1 MKYVENLIN
10 DEYLRWNVGEKVLI
24 SSQTG
29 SGKTTFILK
38 KLLPY
43 AISQNK
49 KIVYFCNRRIL
60 RDQLDVEAEKQLK
73 ICFGN
78 DVELSAEEM
87 KYINITTYQSCE
99 IAENFKCYPKTLRF
113 KKQQDNVEIKHDE
126 VLYYVFDEAHYFTE
140 DALFNPETNY
150 WDMDIFKNG
159 VSVFLTATPEP
170 LRLFLCEQIK
180 YNNTDP
186 SINNALRF
194 NDYNMFESIRKNRSF
209 DPLFAYVASAKEGQ
223 VFHHEYV
230 DENDYGYIDAKY
242 FHTYDDIFACIK
254 SSKDK
259 WLIFVDRENDGVQLC
274 ERLKLVGISSTILSA
289 KRLKKKKSDEYRELT
304 NIVLNHQF
312 DCQVLISTSVMD
324 CGVSIV
330 DPALK
335 HIVISQINKTSFLQM
350 LGRKRVANGERITV
364 YIRNATPRVVNG
376 YRSDYEEKLCFV
388 YNFATLNE
396 NKTVF
401 NRKWTKESDGGTTY
415 PMLGDAQKARIMHDF
430 QKKGYTSSLVW
441 QPNKLGLSRER
452 TDAESKNKSAPLL
465 SEFRYSTTALLA
477 LANQLQNCT
486 EAVAEHCADPDV
498 TYLKRQLS
506 WLNKSYDETAWLNYQ
521 SSRDTL
527 WEYLNSC
534 VGKRFVLKGKKHQ
547 SFCECCCQLFE
558 DFPVRP
564 KCLKNLRK
572 GKLPGKSLLNKAFEE
587 IGFPFSIES
596 RQSHSRDRKTYWS
609 VVHME

>member
-159 VSVFLTATPEP
+159 ISVFLTATPEP
-170 LRLFLCEQIK
+170 LRLFLSSQLKATLSNVNSGLWLNIDAMCKRIREEQ
-180 YNNTDP
+180 
-186 SINNALRF
+186 SF
-194 NDYNMFESIRKNRSF
+194 N
-209 DPLFAYVASAKEGQ
+209 PLFDYVSSARAAQ
-223 VFHHEYV
+223 IFHHEYV

-242 FHTYDDIFACIK
+242 FHTYDDIFSRIK

-259 WLIFVDRENDGVQLC
+259 WLIFVDRENDGIVLC
-274 ERLKLVGISSTILSA
+274 ERLKSERISSAVLSA
-289 KRLKKKKSDEYRELT
+289 ERLKKKKSDGYRELT

-324 CGVSIV
+324 CG
-330 DPALK
+330 LK
-335 HIVISQINKTSFLQM
+335 
-350 LGRKRVANGERITV
+350 TV
-364 YIRNATPRVVNG
+364 YLFGSYARGTANES
-376 YRSDYEEKLCFV
+376 SDIDLLIDTSGAGLTSLFKL
-388 YNFATLNE
+388 
-396 NKTVF
+396 
-401 NRKWTKESDGGTTY
+401 
-415 PMLGDAQKARIMHDF
+415 
-430 QKKGYTSSLVW
+430 
-441 QPNKLGLSRER
+441 
-452 TDAESKNKSAPLL
+452 APLYNDL
-465 SEFRYSTTALLA
+465 DEAFDKEIDMVMVSTLEQPARMASDVLFREEIEKDRRVIY
-477 LANQLQNCT
+477 
-486 EAVAEHCADPDV
+486 AVA
-498 TYLKRQLS
+498 
-506 WLNKSYDETAWLNYQ
+506 
-521 SSRDTL
+521 
-527 WEYLNSC
+527 
-534 VGKRFVLKGKKHQ
+534 
-547 SFCECCCQLFE
+547 
-558 DFPVRP
+558 
-564 KCLKNLRK
+564 
-572 GKLPGKSLLNKAFEE
+572 
-587 IGFPFSIES
+587 
-596 RQSHSRDRKTYWS
+596 
-609 VVHME
+609 

>member
-159 VSVFLTATPEP
+159 ISVFLTATPEP
-170 LRLFLCEQIK
+170 LRLFLSSQLKATLSNVNSGLWLNIDAMCKRIREEQ
-180 YNNTDP
+180 
-186 SINNALRF
+186 SF
-194 NDYNMFESIRKNRSF
+194 N
-209 DPLFAYVASAKEGQ
+209 PLFDYVSSARAAQ
-223 VFHHEYV
+223 IFHHEYV

-242 FHTYDDIFACIK
+242 FHTYDDIFSCIK

-259 WLIFVDRENDGVQLC
+259 WLIFVDRENDGIVLC
-274 ERLKLVGISSTILSA
+274 ERLKSERISSAVLSA
-289 KRLKKKKSDEYRELT
+289 DRLKKKKSDGYRELT

-350 LGRKRVANGERITV
+350 LGRKRVADGERINV
-364 YIRNATPRVVNG
+364 YIRAAEPQTVNG
-376 YRSDYEEKLCFV
+376 YRAAYEEKLCFV
-388 YNFATLNE
+388 INFATLNK
-396 NKTVF
+396 NKTIF
-401 NRKWTKESDGGTTY
+401 NRRWTKESDGGATY
-415 PMLGDAQKARIMHDF
+415 SVFDDAKKAKIIHNF

-441 QPNKLGLSRER
+441 QQNKHGLSRER
-452 TDAESKNKSAPLL
+452 TEAESKNKIAPLL

-486 EAVAEHCADPDV
+486 EAVAEHCADPED
-498 TYLKRQLS
+498 TYLKRQLF
-506 WLNKSYDETAWLNYQ
+506 WLNKPYDETAWLNYQ
-521 SSRDTL
+521 SSRDKL
-527 WEYLNSC
+527 WKYLDSC
-534 VGKRFVLKGKKHQ
+534 VGKTFVLKGKKHQ
-547 SFCECCCQLFE
+547 SFCEGCCQLFE
-558 DFPVRP
+558 DFPVKP

-596 RQSHSRDRKTYWS
+596 RQSHSRNRKTYWF